1 MNRWV
6 ALFVPFCLG
15 GGWLSPE
22 SARADEGHAF
32 FEAQVRPLL
41 VTHCY
46 GCHGGDHAKGGL
58 SLESRQS
65 WQRGGDSGPV
75 IVPGMPEESL
85 LVRAIRHDAEA
96 SPMPPESQLAPEQIA
111 VLVEWVRRGAPDPRD
126 SATKIAGMN
135 EQQAQAWWAF
145 QPLADHQPPAGKSSG
160 TEPDHP
166 IDRFLLEPLEAAGLA
181 PAVPAD
187 RRTWIRRATY
197 DLTGLPPTPEEVES
211 LVNDPSPD
219 AFARV
224 VDRLL
229 DSPHYGERWGRHW
242 LDVVR
247 YADTAGENTDRPLPE
262 MWRYRN
268 WVFESLNRDLPMDEF
283 TRMQLAGDLLR
294 RDARGDAYAEGI
306 IATGY
311 LALAR
316 RFGHDIDQE
325 NHLMYEDVIDN
336 LGKAFLGLTIACAR
350 CHDHKY
356 DPVTQEDYYALY
368 GILDSSR
375 FSFSGCE
382 AKGAPRDL
390 VPLLTGADAEQWK
403 RPWLAIREPFDRQI
417 SELEA
422 QRPALVA
429 DWQSQAATK
438 RVLLAADVEEAGGIT
453 FADVP
458 GAMLDNIPVRKG
470 ETLILVVAPRGNH
483 GADSTLVHLEIQE
496 QGEGQRRWTTDD
508 LVAAFPQANPHIG
521 PADAPVGWHFLD
533 LQAEPA
539 GLNERLEGYE
549 NQPAIKIWRRG
560 ETPSVLVNTSDQ
572 PIRVWTELPAR
583 SFLLHPGPSGPV
595 AVAWVSPIDGV
606 VSIRGNARD
615 VHPANGLDGVA
626 VSLEHFAD
634 PQSSSRLGR
643 LAEESSRRDQLIR
656 KRDADSGPEPMIPA
670 AFAVV
675 DAEPQ
680 DASVH
685 MQGDPEK
692 KGATVPRRWL
702 GIFGGAAVPADAGS
716 GRLQLADWIATH
728 PLSSRVIVNRV
739 WQGHFGRGLVR
750 SVNDF
755 GSRGEGPSH
764 PELLD
769 WLTAQFEA
777 GGRRL
782 KPLHRLIM
790 LSAAYGRSSIADNA
804 LVDADPD
811 NRLWGRF
818 ARRRLSA
825 EELRD
830 SLLVVAGRL
839 DRTPGHAHPFP
850 PPATWG
856 YTQHNPFAAVFDD
869 NRRSVYQMVQRQ
881 RRHPFLALFD
891 GADPNA
897 STGQRQ
903 VTTVPTQSLYFF
915 NDPFFHEQAAALADS
930 LSDLPEPAARLD
942 RLFHISL
949 QRSPSEAE
957 RAWAADFL
965 SSYPGDDRDRWAA
978 CCRLLLAGNE
988 FLHLD

>member
-6 ALFVPFCLG
+6 ALLAAVCVS
-15 GGWLSPE
+15 GGWLSPR
-22 SARADEGHAF
+22 SVRADEGHAF
-32 FEAQVRPLL
+32 FEAKVRPLL
-41 VTHCY
+41 VTHCF
-46 GCHGGDHAKGGL
+46 GCHGGDKTKGGL
-58 SLESRQS
+58 SLDSRQG

-75 IVPGMPEESL
+75 IVPGKPEESP
-85 LVRAIRHDAEA
+85 LVRAIRHDADA
-96 SPMPPESQLAPEQIA
+96 SPMPPESQLTPEQIA
-111 VLVEWVRRGAPDPRD
+111 VLVKWVQRGAPDPRD
-126 SATKIAGMN
+126 SVTKIAGMN
-135 EQQAQAWWAF
+135 EQEARTWWAF
-145 QPLADHQPPAGKSSG
+145 QPLAGHLPPTRKSEG

-166 IDRFLLEPLEAAGLA
+166 IDRFLLEPLAAAGLA
-181 PAVPAD
+181 PTAPAD
-187 RRTWIRRATY
+187 RRTWLRRATY
-197 DLTGLPPTPEEVES
+197 DLTGLPPTPEEVEA
-211 LVNDPSPD
+211 LDNDPSPD

-224 VDRLL
+224 IDRLL

-268 WVFESLNRDLPMDEF
+268 WVFEALNRDLPMDEF
-283 TRMQLAGDLLR
+283 TRLQIAGDLLR
-294 RDARGDAYAEGI
+294 RDANGDAYAEGI

-325 NHLMYEDVIDN
+325 KHLMYEDVIDN

-368 GILDSSR
+368 GIFDSSR

-390 VPLLTGADAEQWK
+390 VPLLAGADAEQWK
-403 RPWLAIREPFDRQI
+403 RPWLAARERFDSQIRELDTQRQT
-417 SELEA
+417 
-422 QRPALVA
+422 LVA
-429 DWQSQAATK
+429 DWQNHVAAK

-453 FADVP
+453 FADIP
-458 GAMLDNIPVRKG
+458 GAMLENLHVRRG
-470 ETLILVVAPRGNH
+470 ETLMLVVAPRGNH

-496 QGEGQRRWTTDD
+496 QGEGQRRWSTDD
-508 LVAAFPQANPHIG
+508 LVANFPQTNPSLG
-521 PADAPVGWHFLD
+521 DTASSASWHFLD

-539 GLNERLEGYE
+539 WLSERLEGYE
-549 NQPAIKIWRRG
+549 NQPAIRIWRRG
-560 ETPSVLVNTSDQ
+560 ETPSAFANASDQ
-572 PIRVWTELPAR
+572 PLPVWTELPAR
-583 SFLLHPGPSGPV
+583 SFFVHPGANGPV
-595 AVAWVSPIDGV
+595 AIAWVSPLDGV
-606 VSIRGNARD
+606 VSIRGSARD
-615 VHPANGLDGVA
+615 AHPANGLDGVA
-626 VSLEHFAD
+626 VSLEHFPE
-634 PQSSSRLGR
+634 PQSSQTLDR
-643 LAEESSRRDQLIR
+643 LAEESLRRDQLIR
-656 KRDADSGPEPMIPA
+656 QRDAESGPEPMLPH
-670 AFAVV
+670 AFAVI
-675 DAEPQ
+675 DAEPH

-685 MQGDPEK
+685 LQGDPEK

-702 GIFGGAAVPADAGS
+702 EIFGGETVPTDTGS
-716 GRLQLADWIATH
+716 GRQQLADWIATH

-755 GSRGEGPSH
+755 GARGDSPTH

-777 GGRRL
+777 EGRRL

-790 LSAAYGRSSIADNA
+790 LSAAYGRSSAAENS

-818 ARRRLSA
+818 DRRRLSA

-839 DRTPGHAHPFP
+839 DRTPGQAHPFP

-915 NDPFFHEQAAALADS
+915 NDPFFHDQAAALADS
-930 LSDLPEPAARLD
+930 LNDLPDPDSRLD
-942 RLFHISL
+942 RLFRVSL
-949 QRSPSEAE
+949 QRSPSQSE
-957 RAWAADFL
+957 RTWAAEFL
-965 SSYPGDDRDRWAA
+965 AAYPGDDRDRWAA